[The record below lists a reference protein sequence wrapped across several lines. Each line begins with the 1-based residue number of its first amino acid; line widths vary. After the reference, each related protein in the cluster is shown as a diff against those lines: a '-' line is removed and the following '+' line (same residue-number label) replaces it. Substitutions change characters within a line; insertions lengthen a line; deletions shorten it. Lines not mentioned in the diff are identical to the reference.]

1 MNWISVFAA
10 STPVLVALLGGVGWL
25 YRHERERRVEVE
37 RQLSDKK
44 YGAYMEIINIFFDL
58 LKDVKLDRSQN
69 QDALISRMMDANK
82 ELIIYGSDE
91 VVDSYLRWMTEA
103 RSGVV
108 DMEKFGDIVIS
119 VRRDMGNPNTRLESH
134 DILRMM
140 LTDYEEA
147 KESGALRQEVLSQN

>member
-119 VRRDMGNPNTRLESH
+119 VRRDMGNPSTRLESH